1 MSDGAIHGS
10 KSPGIAEYRLKRMP
24 RYPGVAS
31 TIEAGLV

>member
-1 MSDGAIHGS
+1 MSDRATHGS
-10 KSPGIAEYRLKRMP
+10 KSQGVAEYRLIRMP